1 MNSRQLAASFLPKT
15 AVLELTYRCN
25 HTCLFCSCPWE
36 SPAWGMPC
44 RDEMT
49 ADQWQTAVTKL
60 CSMGVSNVA
69 FTGGEP
75 TLRSDLP
82 QLIRHAASC
91 QVRLIETV
99 DGVLKTRQT
108 SPNVYLLTNGRNMN
122 RDILELCKD
131 YAVQLSMSLPGLD
144 AFEKHTGYDGA
155 DAVLKSFEQA
165 RQMGIKTV
173 ANITVTQKNLYELQ
187 ETMAAAL
194 LAGADQV
201 LLNRFLP
208 GGRGLQYSKELSL
221 SAEQL
226 TEMLDVAEETLQVAN
241 RYGSLGTEVPR
252 CLVDLSHYK
261 NLQVST
267 RCAAAISFF
276 VVGPS
281 GHIRVCNHS
290 PIELEHIN
298 DIQNLKRNP
307 YWNTFTQKKYLPE
320 SCTSCANWLEC
331 DGGCR
336 EAAHIMGGTVDSS
349 DVAFLNCKGS

>member
-1 MNSRQLAASFLPKT
+1 
-15 AVLELTYRCN
+15 
-25 HTCLFCSCPWE
+25 
-36 SPAWGMPC
+36 
-44 RDEMT
+44 MT
-49 ADQWQTAVTKL
+49 TEQWQIAITKL

-91 QVRLIETV
+91 QVKLIETV
-99 DGVLKTRQT
+99 DGVLKTRQA

-122 RDILELCKD
+122 RDILGLCRD

-144 AFEKHTGYDGA
+144 TFEAHTGYDGA
-155 DAVLKSFEQA
+155 DSVLKSFEQA
-165 RQMGIKTV
+165 RRMGIKTV

-187 ETMAAAL
+187 ETIAAAL

-208 GGRGLQYSKELSL
+208 GGRGLQYSKDLTL
-221 SAEQL
+221 TAEQL
-226 TEMLDVAEETLQVAN
+226 TEMLDIAEETLQAAN

-252 CLVDLSHYK
+252 CLIDPSRYT

-290 PIELEHIN
+290 PVELDHIDNIE
-298 DIQNLKRNP
+298 NLKRNP
-307 YWNTFTQKKYLPE
+307 YWNIFTQKKYLPE
-320 SCTSCANWLEC
+320 SCALCTDRLEC

-336 EAAHIMGGTVDSS
+336 EAAHIVGGAVDSP
-349 DVAFLNCKGS
+349 DVLL

>member
-1 MNSRQLAASFLPKT
+1 
-15 AVLELTYRCN
+15 
-25 HTCLFCSCPWE
+25 
-36 SPAWGMPC
+36 
-44 RDEMT
+44 MT
-49 ADQWQTAVTKL
+49 TEQWQIAITKL

-91 QVRLIETV
+91 QVKLIETV
-99 DGVLKTRQT
+99 DGVLKTRQA

-122 RDILELCKD
+122 RDILGLCRD

-144 AFEKHTGYDGA
+144 TFEAHTGYDGA
-155 DAVLKSFEQA
+155 DSVLKSFEQA
-165 RQMGIKTV
+165 RRMGIKTV

-187 ETMAAAL
+187 ETIAAAL

-208 GGRGLQYSKELSL
+208 GGRGLQYTKDLSL
-221 SAEQL
+221 TAEQL
-226 TEMLDVAEETLQVAN
+226 TEMLDIAEETLQAAN

-252 CLVDLSHYK
+252 CLIDPSRYT

-290 PIELEHIN
+290 PIELDHIDN
-298 DIQNLKRNP
+298 IENLKRNP
-307 YWNTFTQKKYLPE
+307 YWNIFTQKKYLPE
-320 SCTSCANWLEC
+320 SCASCTDRLEC

-336 EAAHIMGGTVDSS
+336 EAAHIMGGTVDAP
-349 DVAFLNCKGS
+349 DVLFNRYVSERQIHQD